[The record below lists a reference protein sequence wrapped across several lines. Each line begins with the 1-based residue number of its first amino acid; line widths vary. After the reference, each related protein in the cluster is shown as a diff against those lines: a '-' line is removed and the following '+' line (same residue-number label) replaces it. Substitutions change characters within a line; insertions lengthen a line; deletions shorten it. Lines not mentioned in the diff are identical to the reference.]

1 MNTQVPTEFRPH
13 VAVINGQ
20 IKTTSLKIAEHFG
33 KRHDRVLRG
42 IRDLDCSLE
51 FSKHNFVFSYYD
63 QLQPNGGSRQQPL
76 YEITRDGFVFLA
88 MGFTGKEAAKW
99 KEAYINAF
107 NAMERELSEKS
118 QPSQLPEPQE
128 PLSEEDWACLFVV
141 HEETQHLITDLKPVL
156 DMLSSIKLNNVYLY
170 LKNLQIVTD
179 KLRNRFGKKMDE
191 AASRTGM
198 FARKN
203 WRPTPEAEKI
213 KQQATETDRVRIL
226 TSFDRGEQPTQQLV
240 PWNSSVIDPDNA
252 AQLKALIHDQV
263 PVELLLDVIDAASK
277 KLAHKLI
284 RQ

>member
-1 MNTQVPTEFRPH
+1 MNTQSTPEFRPDL
-13 VAVINGQ
+13 AIINGQ

-33 KRHDRVLRG
+33 KQHYRVLRA
-42 IRDLDCSLE
+42 IESLDCSPE
-51 FSKHNFVFSYYD
+51 FNAANFGVVEYID
-63 QLQPNGGSRQQPL
+63 AKGEKRPA
-76 YEITRDGFVFLA
+76 YEITRDGFTFLA

-107 NAMERELSEKS
+107 NAMERELLSNSGQMPEQEK
-118 QPSQLPEPQE
+118 L
-128 PLSEEDWACLFVV
+128 LSDEDWACLFVV

-191 AASRTGM
+191 AAGKTGM

-252 AQLKALIHDQV
+252 DQLKTFIHEQV
-263 PVELLLDVIDAASK
+263 PVERLLDVIDAASK